1 MVPRTEFACDH
12 CLIKW
17 KVSRQG
23 NRGLALP
30 LRQVLLQKAKAQL
43 EETTKQLEQNTK
55 QRLVVQGSCTLK
67 NTIRSSLRIA
77 NPCYSST
84 CGWQG
89 EDRTLM
95 KRKHHGLPKKQSH
108 KGQRFLRRRISHV
121 GLSHMAFVH
130 PGALPP
136 MLSISKLYTAARTG
150 SLTHGYHF
158 S

>member
-1 MVPRTEFACDH
+1 MVDQLQLRLVSKVKALQRQEAFSKSWDSFSKASNLLKDPGRCPPRFLLSWLESVEEVPDD
-12 CLIKW
+12 L
-17 KVSRQG
+17 
-23 NRGLALP
+23 
-30 LRQVLLQKAKAQL
+30 QVLLQKAKAQL

-55 QRLVVQGSCTLK
+55 QRLVVQG
-67 NTIRSSLRIA
+67 
-77 NPCYSST
+77 
-84 CGWQG
+84 

-108 KGQRFLRRRISHV
+108 K
-121 GLSHMAFVH
+121 
-130 PGALPP
+130 GALPP